1 MNFEDNTLTVELSN
15 PELRYEFDY
24 QAKGKMLILPLDAA
38 GLVTVIS
45 SEFLSQNFLFLPKS
59 EFQKIRPT
67 PLSLL

>member
-1 MNFEDNTLTVELSN
+1 MNFEDNTLRVELSN

-45 SEFLSQNFLFLPKS
+45 SEFLSQKFYFSQNQNFRKS
-59 EFQKIRPT
+59 D
-67 PLSLL
+67 LHH

>member
-45 SEFLSQNFLFLPKS
+45 SEFLSQNFYFSQNQNFRKS
-59 EFQKIRPT
+59 D
-67 PLSLL
+67 LHH